1 MSVKKLVYLSL
12 SLFVILVLA
21 GFISLRNLYQ
31 PPADEAR
38 TVYIKK
44 IGKGYQLIRNGE
56 PFRIQG
62 AGGDT
67 YFKELAE
74 IGGNTIRVFSS
85 SNLKDKLDE
94 AHRHGLAVIV
104 DIYIPKYNTLND
116 IFDGKGERL
125 KIQNDIRELV
135 DEHRD
140 HPALLIWNLGNEI
153 YYPVVFRKNEFI
165 RSFNELVSMIQE
177 VDPNHPV
184 STSIIGA
191 SRKVMSSIFTHSP
204 QLDLVGFNTFGN
216 TTRVNSHVAQ
226 VANVFGPRPYFISEL
241 GPDGPWEAITTS
253 WGAPIEPTS
262 SVKSIHYS
270 SRNQMVKGGEGSA
283 SLGSILFYWGSK
295 LERTHTWFSLFRD
308 GDKSEIVNVIEALWK
323 ESDNAPEIVGLDY
336 MLLNNKGARDNIILS
351 PGEAGHAE
359 VFFYDHV
366 NDNLRIEWEIYPEDW
381 YGGNGEF
388 VSNSYS
394 PMDTFIRSDHN
405 KTLFRTPTKEGPYRI
420 FAYVYNH
427 DGTFATTNTPFYV
440 LNHQ

>member
-31 PPADEAR
+31 PSVDEAR
-38 TVYIKK
+38 TVYINK
-44 IGKGYQLIRNGE
+44 INNGYQLIRNGE

-270 SRNQMVKGGEGSA
+270 SRNQMVNGDEGSA
-283 SLGSILFYWGSK
+283 SLG
-295 LERTHTWFSLFRD
+295 
-308 GDKSEIVNVIEALWK
+308 
-323 ESDNAPEIVGLDY
+323 
-336 MLLNNKGARDNIILS
+336 
-351 PGEAGHAE
+351 
-359 VFFYDHV
+359 
-366 NDNLRIEWEIYPEDW
+366 
-381 YGGNGEF
+381 
-388 VSNSYS
+388 
-394 PMDTFIRSDHN
+394 
-405 KTLFRTPTKEGPYRI
+405 
-420 FAYVYNH
+420 
-427 DGTFATTNTPFYV
+427 
-440 LNHQ
+440 